1 MRILITGG
9 AGFIGSHTADAL
21 LAAGHAVRI
30 LDSLEPPV
38 HQNGWPDYLAG
49 NAEKIRGSVTDR
61 HPLAEALEGVDAVY
75 HFAAY
80 QDSLPQFSR
89 FFNVNAGG
97 TALLYEVIVEQRL
110 PVRKIILASSQA
122 SAGEGLYECP
132 QDGLVFPDMRAAP
145 QLEAGEWDLV
155 CPTCQGCIRMLP
167 TPETVCNP
175 QNPYGLSKLTQERLA
190 IHLSRRYGIPTVALR
205 YSIVLG
211 PRQAFSNPY
220 SGACRAFCLSLH
232 CGGRPVIH
240 EDGLQLRDFVHV
252 EDVVAANL
260 LALEDDRADYGVF
273 NVGGGRAH
281 TVLDLA
287 HTVAVVYASDID
299 LQPSDIYRVGDT
311 RHAVSSIEKLQTLG
325 WTPRRTMHDGV
336 SAYREWLRE
345 CNPPPSAIE
354 SARHA
359 LESSGILRVSG
370 R

>member
-1 MRILITGG
+1 M
-9 AGFIGSHTADAL
+9 
-21 LAAGHAVRI
+21 
-30 LDSLEPPV
+30 
-38 HQNGWPDYLAG
+38 
-49 NAEKIRGSVTDR
+49 
-61 HPLAEALEGVDAVY
+61 
-75 HFAAY
+75 
-80 QDSLPQFSR
+80 
-89 FFNVNAGG
+89 
-97 TALLYEVIVEQRL
+97 
-110 PVRKIILASSQA
+110 
-122 SAGEGLYECP
+122 
-132 QDGLVFPDMRAAP
+132 
-145 QLEAGEWDLV
+145 
-155 CPTCQGCIRMLP
+155 
-167 TPETVCNP
+167 
-175 QNPYGLSKLTQERLA
+175 
-190 IHLSRRYGIPTVALR
+190 
-205 YSIVLG
+205 
-211 PRQAFSNPY
+211 
-220 SGACRAFCLSLH
+220 
-232 CGGRPVIH
+232 IH